1 MFEYQMNTPPP
12 VVRVAYVAMGVMPI
26 IRVPQML
33 LETIRLTG

>member
-1 MFEYQMNTPPP
+1 MSEYQMNTPP